1 MEICERRRIFNKMM
15 AFIRAIDVKYKSFYI
30 EKKHIEN
37 SVEAIGKLSK
47 QISQF
52 IKDNYTTFLNFD
64 DVKIY
69 YDNGQVEVSKLLSS
83 VFYALLP
90 NPVFK
95 KVMPTDYKLFQ
106 VADFIC
112 SMELVKLKIE
122 NNVFSNSEMKFF
134 GNQRDLKQNYLKV
147 LKKKEWK

>member
-1 MEICERRRIFNKMM
+1 
-15 AFIRAIDVKYKSFYI
+15 
-30 EKKHIEN
+30 
-37 SVEAIGKLSK
+37 
-47 QISQF
+47 
-52 IKDNYTTFLNFD
+52 
-64 DVKIY
+64 
-69 YDNGQVEVSKLLSS
+69 
-83 VFYALLP
+83 
-90 NPVFK
+90 
-95 KVMPTDYKLFQ
+95 MPTDYKLFQ